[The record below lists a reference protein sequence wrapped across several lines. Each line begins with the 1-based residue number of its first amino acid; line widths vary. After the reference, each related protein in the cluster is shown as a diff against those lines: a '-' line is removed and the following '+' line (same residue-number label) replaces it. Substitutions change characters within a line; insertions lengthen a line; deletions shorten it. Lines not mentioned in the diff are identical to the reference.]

1 MRITP
6 EIGDVSI
13 VLIGNFNPVIFR
25 PEWFENHAIL
35 SNKDT
40 EQTNLIILHK
50 EISDFHNEW
59 LRLQVQTNRFY
70 AETSEYPY
78 VRLFD
83 FVVKTFKDY
92 LSHTPISQIGINRRV
107 HFSVENNAN
116 RDRIGK
122 VLAPREPWGK
132 WGALIDAGEGEEHGG
147 MKSLTMA
154 IKKLDDREKGIINIT
169 VEPSPLVKVG
179 IYVNIND
186 HYELSN
192 PDEHIGSDKIIDLLI
207 NRYDESLKRSE
218 EIIDQIMELV

>member
-1 MRITP
+1 
-6 EIGDVSI
+6 
-13 VLIGNFNPVIFR
+13 
-25 PEWFENHAIL
+25 
-35 SNKDT
+35 
-40 EQTNLIILHK
+40 
-50 EISDFHNEW
+50 
-59 LRLQVQTNRFY
+59 
-70 AETSEYPY
+70 
-78 VRLFD
+78 
-83 FVVKTFKDY
+83 
-92 LSHTPISQIGINRRV
+92 
-107 HFSVENNAN
+107 
-116 RDRIGK
+116 
-122 VLAPREPWGK
+122 
-132 WGALIDAGEGEEHGG
+132 